1 MSYASS
7 LLYFHMIY
15 WSSCKRNLAVCNELQ
30 VSSISSTSISES
42 REMLYFSSSRE
53 WRTSEHILHKVLS
66 KPFTKLMLQTLH
78 NCPFEKIFSISTY
91 VFLSFEW
98 FIAIRLCLTVKKK
111 KKKQVYLSVY
121 SNYLH
126 HRNVHT
132 YSMYNCCFIFMCCWQ
147 VHRDGNPRW
156 KSCDLDIYLCGVRE
170 SKAIINF
177 LRCFSVHARNGQILK
192 KSLDK
197 NCSHSASRAMKHD
210 TLT

>member
-7 LLYFHMIY
+7 LLYSHMIY

-30 VSSISSTSISES
+30 VSSISSTSVSES

-111 KKKQVYLSVY
+111 KKSKYICQCTVIICITGTSIRTVCTTVASV
-121 SNYLH
+121 
-126 HRNVHT
+126 
-132 YSMYNCCFIFMCCWQ
+132 
-147 VHRDGNPRW
+147 
-156 KSCDLDIYLCGVRE
+156 LCVAGKFTEMATLGE
-170 SKAIINF
+170 SHVI
-177 LRCFSVHARNGQILK
+177 
-192 KSLDK
+192 
-197 NCSHSASRAMKHD
+197 
-210 TLT
+210 